1 MKAPHK
7 VISLLLGTILLLL
20 TLGIPVYQ
28 VHCACN
34 GSTEVSLL
42 VTPEICEDQHNQC
55 CSDQHES
62 QHCDADALVVNSQ
75 HHCDNV
81 QINYLVFDEI
91 QDVVAPP
98 AIIKSTFTP
107 IAILLLAIWDD
118 KQVHSQPLLPESDI
132 AIAPPAKLNKTSF
145 FLSLICQRKI
155 PACA

>member
-55 CSDQHES
+55 CSDQHKS
-62 QHCDADALVVNSQ
+62 QHCDADALVVNS

-98 AIIKSTFTP
+98 AIIKSTFAP
-107 IAILLLAIWDD
+107 LAFHFSILQKCLLLFCCLPFGMTNRFIRN
-118 KQVHSQPLLPESDI
+118 HCCPSPTSLLH
-132 AIAPPAKLNKTSF
+132 LR
-145 FLSLICQRKI
+145 LS
-155 PACA
+155 

>member
-1 MKAPHK
+1 MKASHK

-55 CSDQHES
+55 CSDDES
-62 QHCDADALVVNSQ
+62 QHRDAACAVNS
-75 HHCDNV
+75 HECDDV

-98 AIIKSTFTP
+98 AIIKSTFAP
-107 IAILLLAIWDD
+107 ISIVLFDLWND
-118 KQVHSQPLLPESDI
+118 KQVHAQPLLPEPDI
-132 AIAPPAKLNKTSF
+132 TIAPPAKLNTTSF
-145 FLSLICQRKI
+145 FLSYICQRKI